1 METTPAK
8 EIPTLAKKLPPVV
21 LIAASADG
29 IEATSEIIRALPASF
44 PAAVVIVQHRS
55 PVRPSLLT
63 DLLAARTPL
72 AVTDAHTGHRLSA
85 GTIYLAK
92 PDRHLVIS
100 PRGTFSYMDG
110 TRIKFLLSAANPL
123 FESAARVFGPRA
135 IAVVL
140 TGSGSDATDGV
151 QTVKT
156 HGGIVIAQ
164 DPTTS
169 RHAGMPSSAIATG
182 AVDHVLKLDQIAPKL
197 IELVGRSN

>member
-8 EIPTLAKKLPPVV
+8 EIPTTAKKLPPVV

-29 IEATSEIIRALPASF
+29 IQATSEIIRALPASF

-55 PVRPSLLT
+55 PFRPSLLT

-72 AVTDAHTGHRLSA
+72 TVTDARTGDRLSP

-92 PDRHLVIS
+92 PDRHLVFNQ
-100 PRGTFSYMDG
+100 RGTFSYMDG
-110 TRIKFLLSAANPL
+110 TRIRFLLSAANPL

-164 DPTTS
+164 DPATS
-169 RHAGMPSSAIATG
+169 RHTGMPSSAIATG
-182 AVDHVLKLDQIAPKL
+182 AVDHVLTLDQIAPKL
-197 IELVGRSN
+197 IELVGRAN